1 MQIGEHDRSSAA
13 NSMQDAVCAVVC
25 RSALEHNSWPAD
37 GIADGIL
44 SEDGLL
50 GLVWLQ
56 PLQIS
61 LELIGRDGN
70 SRALIHR
77 LRHCTSCKT
86 VKQHC
91 PCNLYLPLTSEINNY
106 IVLVAYVFA
115 LPALMAEQNIQC
127 G

>member
-1 MQIGEHDRSSAA
+1 MSGFCQLSLTIPLYRSSAA
-13 NSMQDAVCAVVC
+13 NSMQDAVSAVVC

-56 PLQIS
+56 PLQIY

-77 LRHCTSCKT
+77 L
-86 VKQHC
+86 
-91 PCNLYLPLTSEINNY
+91 
-106 IVLVAYVFA
+106 
-115 LPALMAEQNIQC
+115 
-127 G
+127 